1 MESVGNGLAGL
12 LLFDTTLQVGVD
24 GEEYICGG
32 TEAALLGVGGGE
44 KTQLGAV
51 SCILGGEA
59 ALLGVC
65 GSKKTHAA
73 SCALGGEA
81 TIGRVLVLR

>member
-1 MESVGNGLAGL
+1 M
-12 LLFDTTLQVGVD
+12 D

-32 TEAALLGVGGGE
+32 TEAALLGVGSGE

-65 GSKKTHAA
+65 GSKKTHTT

-81 TIGRVLVLR
+81 TIGRVSVLR